1 MNPFYILWCVNL
13 SISRMVGPA
22 IWTVFGI
29 EAMFCTADKVLVL
42 LQQLQ
47 DILIAGLVI
56 ELEITSDNF
65 TDNFYRPQF
74 S

>member
-1 MNPFYILWCVNL
+1 
-13 SISRMVGPA
+13 MVDPA

-56 ELEITSDNF
+56 EQEIASDNF

-74 S
+74 LLS